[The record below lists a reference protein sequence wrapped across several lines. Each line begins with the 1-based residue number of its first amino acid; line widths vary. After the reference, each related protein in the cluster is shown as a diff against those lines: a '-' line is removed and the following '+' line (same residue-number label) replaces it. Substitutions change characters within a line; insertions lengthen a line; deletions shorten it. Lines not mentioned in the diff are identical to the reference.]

1 MPDDDYLSFV
11 REHRPDHDSSGQ
23 IVDQDGRVLGT
34 HSGIE
39 GFTIGQRRGLGIA
52 LGSPRYVVQI
62 EPLSNTVTIGR
73 RESLERAGLEA
84 ERFNWQG
91 PEPSGPVPCL
101 AQVRARHTAV
111 PATVHPLPGKQARVL
126 FDSPQTAITP
136 GQVVAIYQD
145 DLVLGGGWIE
155 QAIHA
160 TP

>member
-101 AQVRARHTAV
+101 AQVARSAHGGSSHCASS
-111 PATVHPLPGKQARVL
+111 PRKAGESPLRLAPN
-126 FDSPQTAITP
+126 SN
-136 GQVVAIYQD
+136 
-145 DLVLGGGWIE
+145 
-155 QAIHA
+155 HA
-160 TP
+160 GTSCCHISG